1 MPPLGAPDPDG
12 DGSLPLL
19 VENDQAIADAASP
32 FGVNWSC
39 RRFSILCLRPSL
51 PAWGVFFVYSEK
63 ARRLRSARLATLREL
78 LFVSLNVR
86 QIPSGSG
93 LAQANRGRETTGI
106 RPSPHRRATD

>member
-1 MPPLGAPDPDG
+1 MPPLGARDPDG

-63 ARRLRSARLATLREL
+63 ARRLRSARDGFGGVQRL
-78 LFVSLNVR
+78 
-86 QIPSGSG
+86 G
-93 LAQANRGRETTGI
+93 LPARAAANAYVARG
-106 RPSPHRRATD
+106 